1 MASASKDLLLGQ
13 KLRDIAVQEIPDVVS
28 VVVTVLVILIVVGAA
43 AMFVPA
49 AQRHPFGGGVESS
62 PYQSLPL

>member
-1 MASASKDLLLGQ
+1 
-13 KLRDIAVQEIPDVVS
+13 
-28 VVVTVLVILIVVGAA
+28 
-43 AMFVPA
+43 MFVPA